1 MMGRRALITGVT
13 GQDGSYLSRASWLAS
28 YLSFVGS
35 DMRTIA
41 VLEAVIPFTEHDQV
55 AVH

>member
-1 MMGRRALITGVT
+1 MAGLSGVELIR
-13 GQDGSYLSRASWLAS
+13 GQANPRKSRVSWLAS
-28 YLSFVGS
+28 HLSFVDG

-41 VLEAVIPFTEHDQV
+41 VLEAVILFTEHVEV

>member
-1 MMGRRALITGVT
+1 MMGRRALITDVT
-13 GQDGSYLSRASWLAS
+13 GQDDSYLSRASWLAS

-41 VLEAVIPFTEHDQV
+41 VLEAVILFTEHDQV